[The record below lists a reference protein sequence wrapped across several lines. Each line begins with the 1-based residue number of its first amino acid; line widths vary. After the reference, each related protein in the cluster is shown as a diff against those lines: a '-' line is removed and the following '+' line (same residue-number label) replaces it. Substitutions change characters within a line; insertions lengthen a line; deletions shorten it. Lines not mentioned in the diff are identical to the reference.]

1 MMIHRRTL
9 GLGIMVL
16 TPLLWLIGVLVHLS
30 PPVRAQTLP
39 DPVFVGAGDIA
50 ECDTAYDE
58 ATAKLLDIISGT
70 IYTIG
75 DTVYSDGTPQEFTDC
90 FGPTWGRHRARI
102 KPAPGNHDYHTPGAA
117 GYYGYFGP
125 AASPLE
131 ANCTR
136 DCKGYYSY
144 DLGAWHIIALN
155 SEIAVGTGSEQEQ
168 WLRQDLAAHPAACT
182 LAYWHKPRFSSGEH
196 GNNATYRAL
205 WAALYEYGA
214 DVILNGHDHDY
225 ERFAPQNPLGEADA
239 RGIRQFVVG
248 TGGTDQR
255 PFAEIQP
262 NSEVRETDSW
272 GVLQLTLHER
282 SYDWTFVPIAGQSFR
297 DAGRSDCVAPDR
309 ATMILEW
316 RVAQSSDDAEEGSLT
331 APVYLDSSDLE
342 LTFDP
347 DIAQVN
353 QTVGVRFTQVHI
365 PRQVTVTRAY
375 LEFAIDEVG
384 VETTTLQIRGEATAN
399 ASTFTTTPAN
409 LSLRSHTTAAV
420 AWPVVPAWTTVGEV
434 VRTPD
439 LTPLVQELINHTD
452 WKAGNALAFLIQ
464 GVGRRTAVAF
474 DGNPQAAPLL
484 HIEYT
489 GTGSVPI
496 VDAYTSYLP
505 LITQSALP
513 SSEE

>member
-9 GLGIMVL
+9 GLEIMVL
-16 TPLLWLIGVLVHLS
+16 TPLLCLIGLLVPFS
-30 PPVRAQTLP
+30 PPVRSQTLP

-58 ATAKLLDIISGT
+58 ATAKLLDVISGT

-102 KPAPGNHDYHTPGAA
+102 KPVPGNHDYHTPGAA
-117 GYYGYFGP
+117 GYYGYFGA
-125 AASPLE
+125 AASPLD
-131 ANCTR
+131 ANCTH

-144 DLGAWHIIALN
+144 ELGAWHIIALN
-155 SEIAVGTGSEQEQ
+155 SEIAVGAGSEQEQ
-168 WLRQDLAAHPAACT
+168 WLRQDLAVHPAPCT

-196 GNNATYRAL
+196 GNNTSYHAL

-255 PFAEIQP
+255 PFAQIQP
-262 NSEVRETDSW
+262 NSEVRATDSW
-272 GVLQLTLHER
+272 GVLQFTLHER
-282 SYDWTFVPIAGQSFR
+282 SYDWTFMPVAGQSFH
-297 DAGRSDCVAPDR
+297 DAGSSDCVAPDR
-309 ATMILEW
+309 ATTILER
-316 RVAQSSDDAEEGSLT
+316 RVAQSSDDAEEGSPT

-347 DIAQVN
+347 DIAQTN
-353 QTVGVRFTQVHI
+353 QTVGVRFTQVRI

-375 LEFAIDEVG
+375 LEFVIDEVS
-384 VETTTLQIRGEATAN
+384 VETTTLQISGAATAN
-399 ASTFTTTPAN
+399 APPFATTPAD
-409 LSLRSHTTAAV
+409 LSQRRHTAAAV
-420 AWPVVPAWTTVGEV
+420 AWSVVPAWTTVGAV

-439 LTPLVQELINHTD
+439 LTPLVQELINHPD
-452 WKAGNALAFLIQ
+452 WNAGNALAFLIQ
-464 GVGRRTAVAF
+464 GTGRRTAVAF

-489 GTGSVPI
+489 GTGRFPAEDV
-496 VDAYTSYLP
+496 YMSYLP
-505 LITQSALP
+505 LIEQSALARK
-513 SSEE
+513 E